1 MKTKDLET
9 YKKDGTKASKSQIKE
24 FIKLYAKIAKKL
36 KTENSIELNSVKENI
51 RKTYS
56 EEVYLTLI
64 DEEKDF
70 VKFNIS
76 QGSKEYII
84 PIFTDI
90 SEYKEGKEKISTLF
104 LDKLTCKVL
113 SAKDIEKLAGDDE
126 NFRGLVINPHSQ
138 NFMMDRNGGF

>member
-1 MKTKDLET
+1 MDRVMANRINGKKGGEQNIKNQVDTNNSLEAPLEALVEAPLQ
-9 YKKDGTKASKSQIKE
+9 G
-24 FIKLYAKIAKKL
+24 KL
-36 KTENSIELNSVKENI
+36 IEVKESI

-90 SEYKEGKEKISTLF
+90 SEYKEGKEKIFIILF
-104 LDKLTCKVL
+104 YKKKEIIC
-113 SAKDIEKLAGDDE
+113 
-126 NFRGLVINPHSQ
+126 F
-138 NFMMDRNGGF
+138 

>member
-90 SEYKEGKEKISTLF
+90 SEYKE
-104 LDKLTCKVL
+104 DKLTCTFL
-113 SAKDIEKLAGDDE
+113 SAEDIEKLAGDDE

>member
-70 VKFNIS
+70 VKFNII

-90 SEYKEGKEKISTLF
+90 SEYKE
-104 LDKLTCKVL
+104 
-113 SAKDIEKLAGDDE
+113 AKKKYQ
-126 NFRGLVINPHSQ
+126 PYS
-138 NFMMDRNGGF
+138 